1 MILTDIKNAIIKNLH
16 NAFSGFEIYSSPTE
30 QGVQAPCFF
39 VSWKETKEIQD
50 FGKFYFRIYT
60 FDIDYFPPL
69 DGSMNDEEIS
79 ESLFD
84 VLEWIKIDKYPIRCI
99 SSSAD
104 AKLIPFTFT
113 VSYKIR
119 VTKKE
124 DFQNQMIERLEQ
136 NINAKD

>member
-124 DFQNQMIERLEQ
+124 DSQNQMIERLEQ

>member
-1 MILTDIKNAIIKNLH
+1 MILTDVKNAIIKKLH
-16 NAFSGFEIYSSPTE
+16 TAFENFEIYSSPTE

-39 VSWKETKEIQD
+39 VTWKETKELQD

-124 DFQNQMIERLEQ
+124 DSQNQMIERLEQ

>member
-39 VSWKETKEIQD
+39 ITWKETKELQD

-124 DFQNQMIERLEQ
+124 NSQNQIIERLEQ
-136 NINAKD
+136 NINTKD

>member
-1 MILTDIKNAIIKNLH
+1 MILTDIKKAIIKNLH

-39 VSWKETKEIQD
+39 ITWKETKELQD

-124 DFQNQMIERLEQ
+124 DSQNQMIERLKQ

>member
-39 VSWKETKEIQD
+39 ITWKETKELQD

-119 VTKKE
+119 VSKKE

>member
-39 VSWKETKEIQD
+39 ITWKETKELQD

-119 VTKKE
+119 VIKKE
-124 DFQNQMIERLEQ
+124 DSQNQMIERLEQ

>member
-16 NAFSGFEIYSSPTE
+16 SAFSGFEIYSSPTE

-39 VSWKETKEIQD
+39 VTWKDTKEIQD

-69 DGSMNDEEIS
+69 DGSLNDEEIS

-84 VLEWIKIDKYPIRCI
+84 VLEWIKIDDYPTRCI

-113 VSYKIR
+113 VSYKRRI
-119 VTKKE
+119 TKRE
-124 DFQNQMIERLEQ
+124 EEQ
-136 NINAKD
+136 KQFIKSLDKTINVKD

>member
-1 MILTDIKNAIIKNLH
+1 MILTDVKNAIIKKLH
-16 NAFSGFEIYSSPTE
+16 TAFENFEIYSSPTE

-39 VSWKETKEIQD
+39 ITWKETKELQD

-124 DFQNQMIERLEQ
+124 DSQNQMIERLEQ

>member
-1 MILTDIKNAIIKNLH
+1 MILTDVKNAIIKNLH
-16 NAFSGFEIYSSPTE
+16 TAFNGFEIYSSPTE

-39 VSWKETKEIQD
+39 VTWKETKEIQD
-50 FGKFYFRIYT
+50 FGKFYFRVYT

-69 DGSMNDEEIS
+69 DGSFNDEEIS

-84 VLEWIKIDKYPIRCI
+84 VLEWIKVGDFPVRCI

-119 VTKKE
+119 VTKQETSQKQ
-124 DFQNQMIERLEQ
+124 FIERLEQ
-136 NINAKD
+136 NTNVKD

>member
-39 VSWKETKEIQD
+39 ITWKETKELQD

>member
-39 VSWKETKEIQD
+39 ITWKETKELQD

-124 DFQNQMIERLEQ
+124 YSQNQMIERLEQ

>member
-1 MILTDIKNAIIKNLH
+1 MILTDIKKAIIKNLH

-39 VSWKETKEIQD
+39 ITWKETKELQD

-124 DFQNQMIERLEQ
+124 DSQNQMIERLEQ

>member
-1 MILTDIKNAIIKNLH
+1 
-16 NAFSGFEIYSSPTE
+16 
-30 QGVQAPCFF
+30 
-39 VSWKETKEIQD
+39 
-50 FGKFYFRIYT
+50 
-60 FDIDYFPPL
+60 
-69 DGSMNDEEIS
+69 MNDEEIS

-124 DFQNQMIERLEQ
+124 DSQNQMIERLEQ